1 MHDRDLVKEL
11 LSQILKALD
20 TVIYRFAPVK
30 SLADLTD
37 SPSGMEKLDAIC
49 MQLIAIGEGLKNLDK
64 ITNNSLL
71 HQYPEINWK
80 GAKAMRDIISHHYF
94 RILHSFENLSLF
106 CGPHIAGN
114 FCNIGKFT
122 FQFIESKGVQIL
134 STP

>member
-1 MHDRDLVKEL
+1 MYDRDLVKEIL
-11 LSQILKALD
+11 FQILKALD

-49 MQLIAIGEGLKNLDK
+49 MQLIAIGESLKNLDK

-94 RILHSFENLSLF
+94 EIDAEIIFEVCQDKIKPLRGTIKKIFDSL
-106 CGPHIAGN
+106 
-114 FCNIGKFT
+114 
-122 FQFIESKGVQIL
+122 
-134 STP
+134 